1 MIVLT
6 DKIKNSIKILLIVL
20 VIIFGIYLRTVSLL
34 QYNSFFMDEGLLML
48 VFQEKT
54 YLQMFFPLSHIQ
66 AAPPIFMIISKLIY
80 HFFGVNELALRFLPY
95 MLGNLS
101 LVLFY
106 FLLKKIYKN
115 YFAILITLFAFATN
129 SQLIWKT
136 AELKP
141 YVIDVLFTIIALIVA
156 FTIDLK
162 ALNKKKA
169 FCIGLLAA
177 LSVWC
182 SYPMLFLVAGI
193 SIVFLFKIYFLKD
206 DNLKNLFWIYAIPN
220 LIGFIIYYKIN
231 LVWLTKHTELHK
243 YWSVYEAFAPKSYA
257 DYSALTNF
265 FFMDSNIIIITV
277 LGLIGIYFIY
287 RYDRFVFWI
296 LMSPIAVCLAA
307 SYLGLYPFAHRLV
320 LFILPILI
328 IFLFKPLD
336 EIRIDKKIFTLFFI
350 VLYTLF
356 FIPVG
361 IFLSQVVQK
370 RYSFAYSNVKSSY
383 IQLKNDITQ
392 NELIYVS
399 IHDLATFKI
408 YNHNLKIPENQI
420 IYSQPVNL
428 QLKSYKK
435 ELDMLPHSKII
446 WFVLTNN
453 EFSKKEYDCMEHW
466 IEANTRILERKENGE
481 SIVIKA
487 YHG

>member
-6 DKIKNSIKILLIVL
+6 DKIKSSIKILLIAL
-20 VIIFGIYLRTVSLL
+20 VIILGIYLRTASLL
-34 QYNSFFMDEGLLML
+34 QYNSFFTDEGLSIL
-48 VFQEKT
+48 VFQEQT
-54 YLQMFFPLSHIQ
+54 YWQMFFPLNYMQ

-80 HFFGVNELALRFLPY
+80 HFFGVNEIALRFLPY
-95 MLGNLS
+95 ILGNLS

-106 FLLKKIYKN
+106 FLLKKVFKN
-115 YFAILITLFAFATN
+115 YFAILVTLFAFATN

-141 YVIDVLFTIIALIVA
+141 YVIDVLFTVIALLVA
-156 FTIDLK
+156 FSIDIK

-182 SYPMLFLVAGI
+182 SYPMLFIVTGI

-206 DNLKNLFWIYAIPN
+206 DNLKKLFWIYAIPN

-231 LVWLTKHTELHK
+231 LVWLINNTELHK
-243 YWSVYEAFAPKSYA
+243 YWNTYEAFAPKSYT
-257 DYSALTNF
+257 DYSALTSF

-277 LGLIGIYFIY
+277 LGLVGMYFIY

-296 LMSPIAVCLAA
+296 LISPIAVCLTA
-307 SYLGLYPFAHRLV
+307 SYLGFFPFAQRVV
-320 LFILPILI
+320 LFILPILH

-336 EIRIDKKIFTLFFI
+336 EIRIDKKI
-350 VLYTLF
+350 YTLF
-356 FIPVG
+356 FIALYVLFFIPDG
-361 IFLSQVVQK
+361 MFLSQVIQK
-370 RYSFAYSNVKSSY
+370 RYSFAYSNAKSSY
-383 IQLKNDITQ
+383 IQLKNDIAQ

-399 IHDLATFKI
+399 IQDLATFKI

-420 IYSQPVNL
+420 IYSKPIDL
-428 QLKSYKK
+428 QLESYKK
-435 ELDMLPHSKII
+435 ELNILPHAKII

-453 EFSKKEYDCMEHW
+453 KFTKKEYDCMEQW

-487 YHG
+487 YRV